1 MGLINGNW
9 YLDDFERVEHMV
21 DIVIEMHDTYGISLE
36 EAAGRFDRHAQ
47 ETAHFIK
54 GEMFTD
60 STPDQFAQY
69 IYLGVWGRQI
79 TDRPLPP
86 PVPYP

>member
-1 MGLINGNW
+1 MELIDGGW
-9 YLDDFERVEHMV
+9 YLDDFDRVEHMV

-36 EAAGRFDRHAQ
+36 EAAGRFDRYAQ
-47 ETAHFIK
+47 EAARFVK
-54 GEMFTD
+54 GEMFTHA
-60 STPDQFAQY
+60 TPDEFAQY
-69 IYLGVWGRQI
+69 IYLGIWERQI